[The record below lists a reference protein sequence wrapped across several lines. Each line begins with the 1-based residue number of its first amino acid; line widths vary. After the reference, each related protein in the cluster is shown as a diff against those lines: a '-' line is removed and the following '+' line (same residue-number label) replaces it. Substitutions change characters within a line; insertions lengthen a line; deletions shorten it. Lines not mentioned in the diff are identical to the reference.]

1 VPLLA
6 AALCF
11 AVGICLAQPSG
22 HFRPTI
28 TLLAATLSLLALT
41 ALSLRRAPHRALLP
55 VLALWILAGFWSAE
69 IEPAPPSQ
77 AALEPFAD
85 GLSRTLEGH
94 IVRIREL
101 PTHATATAASDPAS
115 DSDHD
120 ESAWEDADAPPSLSF
135 DLDLTALEQVTP
147 DRSRL
152 VPTTGGVRLTLL
164 NDRNDNDHNDT
175 GDGPAPALHCG
186 DLIQVPARLRTPE
199 RYRDPGAW
207 QYADYLAS
215 QGIGAQASV
224 RASRL
229 TVMPEPG
236 GRSQRDVRCA
246 LYRAQSWA
254 ARSLTGFVL
263 SPANRGLPR
272 LLRLTPDD
280 AGMLNAMLFGDRDRL
295 THTLRL
301 GFERTGS
308 FHLFV
313 VSGMHVALLAGAL
326 FWLARRLRLHPIV
339 ATLLTIALTTAYAL
353 LTGFGAPVQ
362 RALLMSSILL
372 GARLLSR
379 TGSVLNALGAALL
392 GVLLLAPS
400 SLFESGFQMTF
411 LAIVGIAGIAIPLG
425 EWTFL
430 PYAHA
435 ARNLDAMWN
444 DRALAPPLAQFRVQL
459 RLWGEHVEALAKAL
473 TKALPPI
480 LPRKFAKAATRR
492 ARHLPAACV
501 RAVLWS
507 LELVLIGLSAELV
520 MALPMAVYFHRATL
534 FALPANMLSVPMVA
548 ILAPLAVLTFLL
560 SLLSPWLAT
569 LPAAATALLLHGIT
583 ALIARVSHLHGADWR
598 VPAPPLAVAL
608 IAVLGWALCCW
619 AVRQPDRRHG
629 ARWAIAAAVLLPILT
644 ALILLPY
651 RQITTPN
658 TLELT
663 AIDVGQGDSLL
674 LVTPEGRTLLIDA
687 GGPVGRAGSVTN
699 PQTAAHVGFD
709 VGEEVVSP
717 YLWSRRI
724 RRLDVVALTHA
735 HSDHMGGMPAILRNF
750 RPREL
755 WVSIDPGS
763 VNYTALL
770 HEAADLHILVRHL
783 HAGDTPAL
791 PNTPSLRLNVLAP
804 AVSYANHGPPVNND
818 SLVLHVQYGLASI
831 LLEGDA
837 EAPSER
843 AMLAAHVIT
852 PVTLLKV
859 GHHGSRTSTTPDFF
873 AAAAPR
879 EAVISVG
886 RHNPF
891 GHPRTEVLAR
901 IALAHTRLYRTDEF
915 GLTRFRLTPTGSIT
929 ESDNQQEQPAW
940 FW

>member
-22 HFRPTI
+22 HFRPAV
-28 TLLAATLSLLALT
+28 TLFAATLVLLALT
-41 ALSLRRAPHRALLP
+41 ALSLRRAPHCALLP
-55 VLALWILAGFWSAE
+55 VLALWILTGFWSAE

-77 AALEPFAD
+77 AALEPFVD
-85 GLSRTLEGH
+85 GLSRTVEGH

-101 PTHATATAASDPAS
+101 PPRATAATASNPADLDPDP
-115 DSDHD
+115 DSDQD
-120 ESAWEDADAPPSLSF
+120 EAAWEEAEAPPILSF

-152 VPTTGGVRLTLL
+152 VPATGGLRLTVLS
-164 NDRNDNDHNDT
+164 
-175 GDGPAPALHCG
+175 DGPAPTLHCG

-207 QYADYLAS
+207 QYADTLAS

-229 TVMPEPG
+229 TVTPDRG
-236 GRSQRDVRCA
+236 GPSPRSQRDLRCA

-263 SPANRGLPR
+263 SPANRSLPH

-295 THTLRL
+295 SHALRL

-326 FWLARRLRLHPIV
+326 FWLARRLRLPPIA
-339 ATLLTIALTTAYAL
+339 ATLLTVALTTAYAL

-372 GARLLSR
+372 GARLLRR

-400 SLFESGFQMTF
+400 SLFEAGFQMTF
-411 LAIVGIAGIAIPLG
+411 LAIVAIAGIALPLG
-425 EWTFL
+425 EWSFL

-435 ARNLDAMWN
+435 ARNLDAVWN

-459 RLWGEHVEALAKAL
+459 RLWGEHLEALAKAL
-473 TKALPPI
+473 TAALPSI
-480 LPRKFAKAATRR
+480 LPPKLALTATKR
-492 ARHLPAACV
+492 ARHLPAACL
-501 RAVLWS
+501 RAALWL
-507 LELVLIGLSAELV
+507 LELVLIGLVAELV

-534 FALPANMLSVPMVA
+534 FALPANMLSVPLVA
-548 ILAPLAVLTFLL
+548 LLAPLAVVTFLL

-583 ALIARVSHLHGADWR
+583 ATIAHVGHLHGADWR
-598 VPAPPLAVAL
+598 VPAPPLAIAL
-608 IAVLGWALCCW
+608 IALLGWILCCW

-629 ARWAIAAAVLLPILT
+629 ARWALAAAALLPLLT
-644 ALILLPY
+644 ALILFPY
-651 RQITTPN
+651 PQIATPN
-658 TLELT
+658 TLEVT

-687 GGPVGRAGSVTN
+687 GGPVGRAGSLSN
-699 PQTAAHVGFD
+699 PQAAAFD

-755 WVSIDPGS
+755 WVGIDPAS
-763 VNYTALL
+763 TAYASLL
-770 HEAADLHILVRHL
+770 HQAADLHILVRHL
-783 HAGDTPAL
+783 HAGDTPL
-791 PNTPSLRLNVLAP
+791 WPDTPSLSLRVLAP
-804 AVSYANHGPPVNND
+804 AITYANQGPPVNND
-818 SLVLHVQYGLASI
+818 SLVLHVQYGLSSV

-843 AMLAAHVIT
+843 AMLAAHAIT

-879 EAVISVG
+879 DAVISVG
-886 RHNPF
+886 RRNTF
-891 GHPRTEVLAR
+891 GHPRAEILVR
-901 IALAHTRLYRTDEF
+901 IAQAHTRLYRTDVF
-915 GLTRFRLTPTGSIT
+915 GLTRFLLTPTGDIT
-929 ESDNQQEQPAW
+929 ESDNQPQ
-940 FW
+940 